1 MVWEAS
7 GLSTQFALPG
17 KHSGAVARA
26 CRRHFRRA
34 TAMGLPYQS
43 EATQLLKRF
52 EEAKKLIQDLGDW
65 DTAETSDLQLLKSFD
80 CGGHQ
85 QVQRGDLLLAHPM
98 SCIRDPNFDQA
109 TVLISDVGEDYVSGF
124 VVNKPL
130 RNSTLQQLL
139 SNRKGSQSS
148 EDKDWAEAIRDHSA
162 LEKLIV
168 WRGGPIIV
176 GASLQRNLHWLHCF
190 SSVTGA
196 QEIAPGLW
204 MGGDVAQILHRVAQ
218 NQVDGP
224 LVRLCFGHTSWE
236 TLQLRVELESGVWV
250 RARALE
256 TVGGGDGLSVTATAC
271 LDDGEKA
278 WQKTLLS
285 TGLPELANFPRNVKA
300 DAKLRLHIAHQ
311 VAGGR
316 KKDDAKNK
324 AGVA

>member
-1 MVWEAS
+1 MSRPELASFRKLLRLCRHFDREPTWQLGLVGRPPRKYDWYQHRVVRTRFQVSPFAEEMVWEAS

-176 GASLQRNLHWLHCF
+176 GASL
-190 SSVTGA
+190 
-196 QEIAPGLW
+196 
-204 MGGDVAQILHRVAQ
+204 
-218 NQVDGP
+218 
-224 LVRLCFGHTSWE
+224 
-236 TLQLRVELESGVWV
+236 
-250 RARALE
+250 
-256 TVGGGDGLSVTATAC
+256 
-271 LDDGEKA
+271 
-278 WQKTLLS
+278 
-285 TGLPELANFPRNVKA
+285 
-300 DAKLRLHIAHQ
+300 
-311 VAGGR
+311 
-316 KKDDAKNK
+316 
-324 AGVA
+324 